1 MQSSFESSGSAG
13 NAAKERQQA
22 RNLAATLRN
31 LREDVGL
38 TRAEVAERT
47 GLQEG
52 YISRL
57 ERGFYHRPAVA
68 VMERLA
74 GALGL
79 PLEKLYLQA
88 GLPYTPPSRSEQDP
102 SLPELA
108 HYLSQVQDLPYD
120 DRAIIEKV
128 LRGIF
133 EQEIEF
139 SEPES
144 AGTEI
149 KDE

>member
-1 MQSSFESSGSAG
+1 MQNSSDESSSAG
-13 NAAKERQQA
+13 QAAKERQQA
-22 RNLAATLRN
+22 RNLALILRN
-31 LREDVGL
+31 LRENAGL
-38 TRAEVAERT
+38 SRADIAQRT
-47 GLQEG
+47 KLQEG

-74 GALGL
+74 GALSL
-79 PLEKLYLQA
+79 PVEKLYQLA
-88 GLPYTPPSRSEQDP
+88 GLAYNPPTRSEQDP

-108 HYLSQVQDLPYD
+108 HYLTQVQDLPYD

-133 EQEIEF
+133 AQEIE
-139 SEPES
+139 PDS
-144 AGTEI
+144 AGTET
-149 KDE
+149 KDEQ